1 MSNNHL
7 KCRDTKRHI
16 DLREQEEKL
25 GRAMFKLAKQ
35 EREERKE
42 LRSMISFH
50 ERARSK
56 ENGSKGGRPK
66 IGENPEQAKARRWGA
81 AK

>member
-1 MSNNHL
+1 MKEVKL
-7 KCRDTKRHI
+7 T
-16 DLREQEEKL
+16 REEEERL
-25 GRAMFKLAKQ
+25 GRAMAKLAKQ

-66 IGENPEQAKARRWGA
+66 IGENSEEAKARRWGA

>member
-1 MSNNHL
+1 MTP
-7 KCRDTKRHI
+7 D
-16 DLREQEEKL
+16 QEEKL
-25 GRAMFKLAKQ
+25 GRAMYKLAKQ

-56 ENGSKGGRPK
+56 ANGAKGGRPK
-66 IGENPEQAKARRWGA
+66 IGENPEQATARRWGA

>member
-1 MSNNHL
+1 MTP
-7 KCRDTKRHI
+7 D
-16 DLREQEEKL
+16 QEEKL
-25 GRAMFKLAKQ
+25 GRAMYKLAKQ

-42 LRSMISFH
+42 LRSMMSFN

-56 ENGSKGGRPK
+56 ENGAKGGRPK
-66 IGENPEQAKARRWGA
+66 TGENSDQAKSRRWGT

>member
-1 MSNNHL
+1 M
-7 KCRDTKRHI
+7 T
-16 DLREQEEKL
+16 REEEERL
-25 GRAMFKLAKQ
+25 GRAMAKLAKQ

-66 IGENPEQAKARRWGA
+66 IGENSEEAKARRWGA

>member
-1 MSNNHL
+1 MY
-7 KCRDTKRHI
+7 
-16 DLREQEEKL
+16 
-25 GRAMFKLAKQ
+25 KLAKQ

-42 LRSMISFH
+42 LRSMMSFH

-66 IGENPEQAKARRWGA
+66 IGENSEQAKVRRWGA

>member
-1 MSNNHL
+1 MTP
-7 KCRDTKRHI
+7 D
-16 DLREQEEKL
+16 QEEKL
-25 GRAMFKLAKQ
+25 GRAMYKLAKQ

-66 IGENPEQAKARRWGA
+66 IGENSDQAKARQWGA

>member
-1 MSNNHL
+1 MSYNCP

-16 DLREQEEKL
+16 DLKEQEERL
-25 GRAMFKLAKQ
+25 GRAMAKLAKQ

-66 IGENPEQAKARRWGA
+66 IGENSEQAKARRWGT

>member
-1 MSNNHL
+1 MSNNDP

-16 DLREQEEKL
+16 DLKEQEERL
-25 GRAMFKLAKQ
+25 GRAMAKLAKQ

-42 LRSMISFH
+42 LRSMMSFH

-66 IGENPEQAKARRWGA
+66 KDPQEGA